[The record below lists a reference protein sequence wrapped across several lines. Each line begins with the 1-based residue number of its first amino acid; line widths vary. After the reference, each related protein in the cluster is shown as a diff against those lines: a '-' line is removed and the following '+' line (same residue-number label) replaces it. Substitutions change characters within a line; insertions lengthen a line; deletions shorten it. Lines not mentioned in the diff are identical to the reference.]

1 MKQALVNTSCIPGTR
16 CGVEVGE
23 DKVEAEVGWSVVS
36 LLDPAC
42 GLEQLQ
48 EWDEKGSCFTKTWDT
63 AAKRRKLWCVCN
75 RSQYWAVIG

>member
-1 MKQALVNTSCIPGTR
+1 MERRWTR
-16 CGVEVGE
+16 S
-23 DKVEAEVGWSVVS
+23 KLNLFWSDVS
-36 LLDPAC
+36 LLGPAC